1 VAAGEGEAMSTPE
14 PWWKSPDNAVASAVV
29 SRANDIPTTLGE
41 RYAFYERAGDIYN
54 AYTGQEGLRQ
64 NVTAEAVD
72 ALASELT
79 QSPIRVVI
87 TARALD
93 YDDRQKAK
101 MWEWYADAA
110 FTKHRLPT
118 LQYAMAK
125 DAIIYGIGAFVIVD
139 TEDGPRPERVHPKN
153 LLLDDAGC
161 IDVEPPELI
170 VRYRIS
176 RYRLMQDY
184 PEHAKAIEDAPAME
198 KQGRDAMEVFSAW
211 FDGGDDKGRH
221 VVAMRGVEKALVDE
235 PWEGRP
241 PWGYVR
247 IVPADEGIVGNSLV
261 LRAESQ
267 QQEHDR
273 LTKLI
278 QDASAAAV
286 PYLAYDQTKLV
297 NKDHFENQPDVKI
310 ATIGP
315 PQAAIWRYS
324 PEAVHPENYARL
336 ASLRQG
342 IFNTMQ
348 ANDLF
353 AAGEIPKG
361 LESGK
366 AIRNYREVRS
376 RRHLPTQRELEWGA
390 EQLVLELFRGEKRA
404 QEADKG
410 HEIEIYIAG
419 TIQKLKLSEM
429 LTDENQIQ
437 IQAKAASALPLEPG
451 VRIEMLQELVEARL
465 IDDEDFFEL
474 SSDVI
479 DFEVARRR
487 VTAPSRFIENE
498 FCEMLKTGEARKPP
512 KFIDKKKALQVGLA
526 AIQDAQLE
534 GAPEDKLTTV
544 RRYLDELGA
553 QIAEEAMA
561 QRAAAAPPPPMAP
574 PGPPPPPL
582 PSDGLPPGG
591 PPGPPGA
598 EMPPGPPPP
607 MPPGGP

>member
-1 VAAGEGEAMSTPE
+1 MIKPTPWWESAAGH
-14 PWWKSPDNAVASAVV
+14 VASAVV
-29 SRANDIPTTLGE
+29 SRANEITETLGD
-41 RYAFYERAGDIYN
+41 RYQRYQRAYDLYN
-54 AYTGQEGLRQ
+54 VEEGQEGLRQ
-64 NVTAEAVD
+64 NIIAEAVD

-79 QSPIRVVI
+79 QAPIRVVI

-110 FTKHRLPT
+110 FTKHRLPH
-118 LQYAMAK
+118 LQYQMAK
-125 DAIIYGIGAFVIVD
+125 DAIIAGIGAFVIVD
-139 TEDGPRPERVHPKN
+139 TEEGPRPERVHPLN
-153 LLLDDAGC
+153 LLVDDAQC
-161 IDVEPPELI
+161 IDVEPPELVI
-170 VRYRIS
+170 RHCVS
-176 RYRLMQDY
+176 RWRLAQDY
-184 PEHAKAIEDAPAME
+184 PEHAEAILTASTIDDNNR
-198 KQGRDAMEVFSAW
+198 KQGRDALEVFTAW
-211 FDGGDDKGRH
+211 FDGGDKPGRH
-221 VVAMRGVEKALVDE
+221 VVALRGVEAALLDE
-235 PWEGRP
+235 KWEGRP

-247 IVPADEGIVGNSLV
+247 IVPADEGLVGRSLV

-267 QQEHDR
+267 QLEHDR

-286 PYLAYDQTKLV
+286 PYLFYQQSALV
-297 NKDHFENQPDVKI
+297 NADHLENQPDCRIPTNVPPGQAVLRI
-310 ATIGP
+310 A
-315 PQAAIWRYS
+315 

-336 ASLRQG
+336 ASLRQS
-342 IFNTMQ
+342 IFSTLQ

-390 EQLVLELFRGEKRA
+390 EQLVWELFRGERRA
-404 QEADKG
+404 QEHTDG

-419 TIQKLKLSEM
+419 TIKKLALSEM

-451 VRIEMLQELVEARL
+451 VRIEMLQELVEAGL
-465 IDDEDFFEL
+465 LSQAEFFEL

-487 VTAPSRFIENE
+487 ITAPSRFIENE
-498 FCEMLKTGEARKPP
+498 YCEMLKTSEDRKPP
-512 KFIDKKKALQVGLA
+512 KFIDKELSMEVGLA

-534 GAPEDKLTTV
+534 GASEEQLAVV

-553 QIAEEAMA
+553 QIAEEAQA
-561 QRAAAAPPPPMAP
+561 RAVAAAGPPPMAP
-574 PGPPPPPL
+574 PGPEPPPL
-582 PSDGLPPGG
+582 PSDLAGG
-591 PPGPPGA
+591 PLQPPPGA
-598 EMPPGPPPP
+598 GDMMPPGPPPP